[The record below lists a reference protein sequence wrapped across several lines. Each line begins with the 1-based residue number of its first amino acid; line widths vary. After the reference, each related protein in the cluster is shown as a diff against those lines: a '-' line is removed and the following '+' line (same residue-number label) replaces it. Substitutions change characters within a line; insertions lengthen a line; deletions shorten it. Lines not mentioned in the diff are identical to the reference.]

1 MLLFRNAK
9 SREIVV
15 GAEDRVEQV
24 HYAAVVTRSEEE
36 LDNELTGGWKVI
48 DVRFFPISI
57 CMLYILM
64 LIELILDGSSF
75 ITSLPLVTSS
85 LRSCSTLDRTIQKY
99 PIHITTVTIYT
110 QLVLSI
116 ILLHCALPF
125 LRSPLHY
132 LTHIHILLRR
142 TQVQLPPLYH
152 LTITLHESHS
162 PFGRSF
168 IGRNAISLYLV
179 DSILVMT
186 LDWATEKGLVFPW

>member
-1 MLLFRNAK
+1 
-9 SREIVV
+9 
-15 GAEDRVEQV
+15 
-24 HYAAVVTRSEEE
+24 
-36 LDNELTGGWKVI
+36 
-48 DVRFFPISI
+48 
-57 CMLYILM
+57 M

-75 ITSLPLVTSS
+75 ITSIPLVTSS

-99 PIHITTVTIYT
+99 PIHTTTVTIYT
-110 QLVLSI
+110 QLVLSSM
-116 ILLHCALPF
+116 LLHCALPL
-125 LRSPLHY
+125 LRSPLHH
-132 LTHIHILLRR
+132 LTYTHILLRR

-186 LDWATEKGLVFPW
+186 LDWATEKGLLFPW